1 MANKPKQMESEDTG
15 ERLIAAAKLI
25 FAEKG
30 FAGATVKEIADEAG
44 VNVSLISYHFKG
56 KEGLL
61 RACVEKFGR
70 ERLQESETILTAP
83 ENRDDLK
90 AKLKLWMGVFLRCHV
105 EDKSVCTILHREN
118 IMENKY
124 LYELFQS
131 TFVKTFEAM
140 EKFFEFAR
148 KKGILR
154 KEVDP
159 STVSHMI
166 FGFMVHMG
174 RNQEGMKKTRGVSI
188 ADDKFR
194 TQVAEQA
201 ISILLHGVLREAA

>member
-1 MANKPKQMESEDTG
+1 MANKPKQVESEDTG
-15 ERLIAAAKLI
+15 ERLVAAAKKI

-30 FAGATVKEIADEAG
+30 YAGATVKEIADEAG

-70 ERLQESETILTAP
+70 ERLQDSETILTAP
-83 ENRDDLK
+83 ENRDDFK
-90 AKLKLWMGVFLRCHV
+90 VKLKLWMGQFLRCHV
-105 EDKSVCTILHREN
+105 EDKNVCTILHREN

-124 LYELFQS
+124 LYELFQG

-140 EKFFEFAR
+140 VKFIEAAK

-154 KEVDP
+154 KDVDA
-159 STVSHMI
+159 STAAHLI

-174 RNQEGMKKTRGVSI
+174 RNQEGMKKTQGVSI

-194 TQVAEQA
+194 TQVAEQT
-201 ISILLHGVLREAA
+201 INILLHGVLREAA

>member
-1 MANKPKQMESEDTG
+1 MANKPKHIESEDTA
-15 ERLIAAAKLI
+15 ERLIEAAKLI

-56 KEGLL
+56 KDGLL
-61 RACVEKFGR
+61 RACVEEFGR
-70 ERLQESETILTAP
+70 RRLQDSENILTTP
-83 ENRDDLK
+83 EGPADLK
-90 AKLKLWMGVFLRCHV
+90 VKLKLWMGQFLRCHV
-105 EDKSVCTILHREN
+105 EDKNVCAILHREN
-118 IMENKY
+118 IMENKF
-124 LYELFQS
+124 LFELFQS
-131 TFVKTFEAM
+131 TFSKTFEAM
-140 EKFFEFAR
+140 VKFFEAGR
-148 KKGILR
+148 KKGIIR

-159 STVSHMI
+159 TTATHML

-174 RNQEGMKKTRGVSI
+174 RNQEGMKKTQGVSI

-201 ISILLHGVLREAA
+201 IDILLHGVLRETA